1 MSLPP
6 DYLERVYAGVLG
18 KIIGVYLG
26 RPVENWRYQEIVE
39 KVGEIHSYLS
49 PCWGKPIVVTDD
61 DIAGTFTFL
70 RAIEDY
76 DYDPAITSAQIG
88 QTWLNYII
96 ENLTIL
102 WWGGLYHSTEH
113 TAYLNLKRGI
123 AAPKSGSI
131 ELNGPVIANQ
141 IGAQIYI
148 DGWAMIAPGN
158 PRLAADFAE
167 RAARV
172 SHDDEAIN
180 AARLIAAMESLAFVE
195 KDIDHLLDSGLLFIP
210 PKSLIS
216 KLAQDV
222 RRWVAQDGN
231 WRETYRRISEN
242 YGYKKYIGG
251 CHIIPNH
258 ALFLLGLLYGRG
270 DFSQSLS
277 VTCSCGWDTDCNA
290 GNLGC
295 LLGIRN
301 GLSAFDGQ
309 IDWRGPVADRLF
321 LPTADG
327 GRAITDALT
336 EALHVVNIGRA
347 LEHLPPISPKE
358 GAHFHFCMPGSVQ
371 GFRAENARLSNPLG
385 EGLEVHFTPARP
397 DVWSRASTATFI
409 LPEDL
414 QLTGNYPLLASP
426 ALYPGQKVVA
436 LVTAN
441 PANVCTLEVGLF
453 LRFYNALDQPEL
465 LAGDLAPL
473 PPGEEVELFWTIPEL
488 NGCPIFEIGLQARVP
503 AGQALPA
510 HPTSIRITLDRLG
523 WDGCPRVEFRR
534 PQRPDSKYPEIWRRA
549 WVQAVDHWENR
560 FHHAFRII
568 QDRGRGM
575 IITGTRSWRD
585 YTTSSVI
592 TSALFERGGIAV
604 RVQGLERFY
613 ALELIRGGKVRL
625 SKYRDGEHIL
635 AEMPFDWEIWH
646 PYRLTLTAAG
656 PRLQAWV
663 ENTLFFDEIDS
674 DRPLLEGGIALTV
687 FEGHLATHAIRV
699 DGLIH

>member
-39 KVGEIHSYLS
+39 KIGEVRSYLS
-49 PCWGKPIVVTDD
+49 PHRGKPIVVTDD

-76 DYDPAITSAQIG
+76 GYDPAITAAQIG

-96 ENLTIL
+96 ENVTIL
-102 WWGGLYHSTEH
+102 WWGGLFHSTEH

-123 AAPKSGSI
+123 PAPQSGSI

-158 PRLAADFAE
+158 PKLAADFAE

-172 SHDDEAIN
+172 SHDDEAVH

-195 KDIDHLLDSGLLFIP
+195 KEIDHLLDSGLQFIP

-216 KLAQDV
+216 QLAQDV

-231 WRETYRRISEN
+231 WRETYRRISES
-242 YGYKKYIGG
+242 YGYKKFIGG

-258 ALFLLGLLYGRG
+258 ALFLLGLLYGQG
-270 DFSQSLS
+270 DFSQSLA

-301 GLSAFDGQ
+301 GLSAFDGE

-321 LPTADG
+321 LSTADG
-327 GRAITDALT
+327 GRAITDALR
-336 EALHVVNIGRA
+336 EAVRIVNIGRA
-347 LEHLPPISPKE
+347 LKNLPPFFPKG
-358 GAHFHFCMPGSVQ
+358 GAQFHFSLPGSVQ
-371 GFRAENARLSNPLG
+371 GFQAENARLSNPSG
-385 EGLEVHFTPARP
+385 QGLEISFSPTLKRRWA
-397 DVWSRASTATFI
+397 RASTATFI
-409 LPEDL
+409 LPADL
-414 QLTGNYPLLASP
+414 QMDGYPLLASP
-426 ALYPGQKVVA
+426 TLYPGQRVRA
-436 LVTAN
+436 LLRADQAN
-441 PANVCTLEVGLF
+441 QSPVETGLF
-453 LRFYNALDQPEL
+453 LRFYNSMDQPEL
-465 LAGDLAPL
+465 LHGPL
-473 PPGEEVELFWTIPEL
+473 VSLRPGETMELSWIIPGL
-488 NGCPIFEIGLQARVP
+488 DGCPIFEIGIQAKGKGLSGLSESAPCLRVI
-503 AGQALPA
+503 LE
-510 HPTSIRITLDRLG
+510 RLG
-523 WDGCPRVEFRR
+523 WEGCPEVEFRR
-534 PQRPDSKYPEIWRRA
+534 PKRPDGRYPELWRRA

-560 FHHAFRII
+560 FQHAFRII

-575 IITGTRSWRD
+575 LITGTREWKD
-585 YTTSSVI
+585 YRVSSII
-592 TSALFERGGIAV
+592 TSALFGSGGIAV

-613 ALELIRGGKVRL
+613 ALELVRGRKVRL
-625 SKYRDGEHIL
+625 SKYLVGEHVL
-635 AEMPFDWEIWH
+635 AELPFDWEIWH
-646 PYRLTLTAAG
+646 PYRLTLTAVG
-656 PRLQAWV
+656 PRLQGWIDDALTFDV
-663 ENTLFFDEIDS
+663 TDLNT
-674 DRPLLEGGIALTV
+674 PLLEGGVALTV
-687 FEGHLATHAIRV
+687 YEGHLATHAVRV
-699 DGLIH
+699 EKPTDG